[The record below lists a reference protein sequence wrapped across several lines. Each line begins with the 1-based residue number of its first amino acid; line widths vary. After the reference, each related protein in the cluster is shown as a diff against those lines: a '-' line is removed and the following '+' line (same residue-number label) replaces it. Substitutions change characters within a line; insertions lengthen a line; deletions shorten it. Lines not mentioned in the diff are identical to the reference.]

1 MLNNIKDDLQLFD
14 ELVTLFLEDE
24 IQNPVAEYINPKDV
38 NKVLDITL
46 QESAISKVEYKKIL
60 KKLLLKST
68 KSSSKLFF
76 NQLFG
81 GRHSKAVLGDL
92 LAVILNNSMATYKIA
107 GPQVSIEKEILS
119 KIYSLIGYNNK
130 AGGTFPTGGSMSNF
144 MSLVMARD
152 KVNAIY
158 NKSNKKR
165 LIAYSSENSHYSI
178 SKNASFSGIGKENV
192 RYIKSDQYGRI
203 CKDNFENQI
212 NDDISNGFL
221 PFYLNATAGT
231 TVLCAFDKIEEL
243 APICRKHDIWMHLDG
258 AFGGAVIFSEKYKYL
273 VKGIN
278 FTDSFCFNAHKTL
291 GAPISTSLLV
301 VKDKNDLYNSFNNSA
316 SYLYQTHDSDFNL
329 GQTSFE
335 CGRRN
340 NALKLWTMWKAI
352 GSNGIANIIN
362 HEFKLANFA
371 RNYVVNNPHY
381 KVFSFENSLAICF
394 NYKNF
399 DPEDLCTKLY
409 ENNLLMVGFGQFHAN
424 KFIRLVTVNG
434 ENSTDNL
441 SNFFQILEE
450 YCERNEANIKK
461 V

>member
-231 TVLCAFDKIEEL
+231 TVLCAFDNIEEL

>member
-60 KKLLLKST
+60 TKLLLKST

-152 KVNAIY
+152 KVNAIS

-203 CKDNFENQI
+203 CKDDFENQI
-212 NDDISNGFL
+212 NNDISNGFL

-231 TVLCAFDKIEEL
+231 TVLCAFDNVEEL

-362 HEFKLANFA
+362 YEFKLADFA
-371 RNYVVNNPHY
+371 RNYVINNPNY

-399 DPEDLCTKLY
+399 DPKDLCTKLY
-409 ENNLLMVGFGQFHAN
+409 ENNLLMVGYGQFHAN

-434 ENSTDNL
+434 QNSTDNL

>member
-107 GPQVSIEKEILS
+107 GPQISIEKEILS

-152 KVNAIY
+152 KVNTIS

-203 CKDNFENQI
+203 CKDDFENQI
-212 NDDISNGFL
+212 NNDISNGFL

-231 TVLCAFDKIEEL
+231 TVLCAFDNIEEL
-243 APICRKHDIWMHLDG
+243 VPICRKHEIWIHLDG

-352 GSNGIANIIN
+352 GSKGIAKIIN

-371 RNYVVNNPHY
+371 RNYVINNSNY
-381 KVFSFENSLAICF
+381 KIYSFENSLSICF

-399 DPEDLCTKLY
+399 DPEDLCTQLY
-409 ENNLLMVGFGQFHAN
+409 ENNLLMVGFGHFHAN
-424 KFIRLVTVNG
+424 KFIRLVTVNS
-434 ENSTDNL
+434 ENSTNNL

>member
-24 IQNPVAEYINPKDV
+24 NQNPVAEYINPKDV

-107 GPQVSIEKEILS
+107 GPQISIEKEILS

-152 KVNAIY
+152 KVNAIS

-203 CKDNFENQI
+203 CKDDFENQI
-212 NDDISNGFL
+212 NNDISNGFL

-231 TVLCAFDKIEEL
+231 TVLCAFDNIEEL
-243 APICRKHDIWMHLDG
+243 VPICRKHEIWIHLDG

-352 GSNGIANIIN
+352 GSKGIAKIIN

-371 RNYVVNNPHY
+371 RNYVINNSNY
-381 KVFSFENSLAICF
+381 KIYSFENSLSICF

-399 DPEDLCTKLY
+399 DPEDLCTQLY
-409 ENNLLMVGFGQFHAN
+409 ENNLLMVGFGHFHAN
-424 KFIRLVTVNG
+424 KFIRLVTVNS
-434 ENSTDNL
+434 ENSTNNL